1 MQKELENLTRDYLKT
16 LTLPKKRYKSPLAIT
31 FVGFPAS
38 GKSYIAYQIEKNLPF
53 VVISENDLASFLSAY
68 PDLFKKG
75 WEAIFDL
82 AKTSMSSLIS
92 SGVNCIFDANIKK
105 FAERKSFRESIV
117 NSGGDHLLIH
127 VNTPQA
133 VSFNRIQ
140 KRNKEILDGSLPG
153 SIMNWDYFYYEINT
167 TDFPRQEEN
176 AQVVQPLKK
185 GELPRFLLRISKKLL
200 EKETI
205 SQ

>member
-1 MQKELENLTRDYLKT
+1 MQKELENLAKDYLKT
-16 LTLPKKRYKSPLAIT
+16 LTLPTKRYKKPIAVI

-53 VVISENDLASFLSAY
+53 VVISENDLAYFLSAY
-68 PDLFKKG
+68 PDLFEKG

-82 AKTSMSSLIS
+82 AKSSMANLIS
-92 SGVNCIFDANIKK
+92 LGVNCVFDANIKK
-105 FAERKSFRESIV
+105 FAERKSFRESIAG
-117 NSGGDHLLIH
+117 SGGDPLLIH
-127 VNTPQA
+127 VNTPQG

-140 KRNKEILDGSLPG
+140 KRNKEILDGSLQG

-167 TDFPRQEEN
+167 TEFPRLEEN

-185 GELPRFLLRISKKLL
+185 AELSRFLLRVSKKLL
-200 EKETI
+200 GKEAI
-205 SQ
+205 IQ